1 VHPGWDHR
9 SGKWRSR
16 DVGAHLQIV
25 AEEDFLAPGAET
37 GLRIAENAVDLA
49 KAVNQ
54 AECVALVSGDCRA
67 DAVAGLLPM
76 VKIGVEANIRAE
88 MQIGAERVTLL
99 VELIGADLGC
109 RRERRARAG
118 CSCRSCRGG
127 DREVSVIR
135 IVVPKPRLAVQGEVD
150 LTLGAQGNEFERV
163 EKVARPRRIPQI
175 TVIFFISLDIR
186 IAPARAL
193 SFVKPDLVFGRG
205 FTLGPGFGR

>member
-1 VHPGWDHR
+1 MRVVAILEDAVYELYEVIGEGVDPGRAPIAVSAEPVEH
-9 SGKWRSR
+9 WRGQVGR
-16 DVGAHLQIV
+16 DVGAPLQIV
-25 AEEDFLAPGAET
+25 AEEDFLAPDAEA

-99 VELIGADLGC
+99 VKLIGADLGC

-118 CSCRSCRGG
+118 CSCRGCRGG

-135 IVVPKPRLAVQGEVD
+135 IVVAKPRLAIQREID
-150 LTLGAQGNEFERV
+150 LTIGAFRV
-163 EKVARPRRIPQI
+163 R
-175 TVIFFISLDIR
+175 
-186 IAPARAL
+186 
-193 SFVKPDLVFGRG
+193 
-205 FTLGPGFGR
+205 